1 MKAQGPAEPSHTADY
16 IVIGAGSAGCTLGSR
31 LTESGAHSVLLLEAG
46 GYDRRLW
53 VHVPLGVGKL
63 LNDEEFVWKANTEP
77 ERELHGNRLYWPSG
91 RILGG
96 SSSVNGMVA
105 VRGHPARYDEWRD
118 AGCPG
123 WGADDVLPYFMRLE
137 SCALGD
143 PALRG
148 RSGPVSITELAG
160 DRISDA
166 FVDACVQAGYPR
178 VADYNGT
185 NPDGAA
191 PLQLTARNGRRC
203 SAAVAYL
210 DPAMRRPNL
219 HVVTN
224 ATAARIEFD
233 GRRAVGVHY
242 AVGGE
247 SRYARARREVLVA
260 AGAIRSPQVLELSG
274 IGDPGVLQRNGI
286 AVHHALPGVGEN
298 LQDHLMPR
306 ITFETNQPI
315 TVNDMLGSPFALAR
329 SLLRYLVS
337 RDGLFATTSLTALA
351 YVRGRPGHKY
361 PDIRVQSA
369 LVSAESRFSTS
380 RKTGIDPFPGFHI
393 GGYFLY
399 PASRGSLHVA
409 SPDPNVQPAIRANY
423 LSDPLDRAM
432 IVAVLRIIRNIAAQP
447 ALSQLIVRETRPTSA
462 VATDD
467 ELLDYARR
475 TGQTC
480 WHPVGTCRM
489 GGENDAGAVVDPEL
503 RVRGLEGLRVIDAS
517 VMPFLTASNTNLPT
531 IMVAE
536 KGADLVLK
544 HAAVQ

>member
-1 MKAQGPAEPSHTADY
+1 VSAERPAPSHTVDY
-16 IVIGAGSAGCTLGSR
+16 IVIGAGSAGCALAAR
-31 LTESGAHSVLLLEAG
+31 LTESGKHSVLLLEAG
-46 GYDRRLW
+46 GSDRKLW

-63 LNDEEFVWKANTEP
+63 LNDDAYVWKTSTEP
-77 ERELHGNRLYWPSG
+77 EAQLHGNKLYWPSG

-123 WGADDVLPYFMRLE
+123 WGASDVLPYFRKLE
-137 SCALGD
+137 ACTLGD

-148 RSGPVSITELAG
+148 RDGPIWITELSG

-191 PLQLTARNGRRC
+191 PLQLTAKNGRRC
-203 SAAVAYL
+203 SAAMGYL
-210 DPAMRRPNL
+210 DPARGRSNL
-219 HVVTN
+219 HVLTSAIASSV
-224 ATAARIEFD
+224 AFD
-233 GRRAVGVHY
+233 GRRAVGVDY
-242 AVGGE
+242 SVGGE
-247 SRYARARREVLVA
+247 RRHAAARREVIVA

-274 IGDPGVLQRNGI
+274 IGNPDVLQRNGI
-286 AVHHALPGVGEN
+286 PVRHPLPAVGEN

-315 TVNDMLGSPFALAR
+315 TVNDILGSPFALAR
-329 SLLRYLVS
+329 ALLRYAVA

-351 YVRGRPGHKY
+351 YVRGRPEHPY

-380 RKTGIDPFPGFHI
+380 RRTGIDPFPGFHI

-399 PASRGSLHVA
+399 PESRGSLHVT
-409 SPDPNVQPAIRANY
+409 SRDPNVSPQIRANY
-423 LSDPLDRAM
+423 LSSPLDRMM
-432 IVAVLRIIRNIAAQP
+432 IVAVLKIIRNIAAQP
-447 ALSQLIVRETRPTSA
+447 ALRTLIVRETRPTAA

-489 GGENDAGAVVDPEL
+489 GTDRNAVVDPEL
-503 RVRGLEGLRVIDAS
+503 RVRGLAGLRVIDAS
-517 VMPFLTASNTNLPT
+517 VMPFLTASNTNLPA
-531 IMVAE
+531 IMIAE
-536 KGADLVLK
+536 KGADLIL
-544 HAAVQ
+544 AGAGA

>member
-1 MKAQGPAEPSHTADY
+1 MKAQGPADPSHSADF
-16 IVIGAGSAGCTLGSR
+16 IVIGAGSAGCTLASR

-46 GYDRRLW
+46 GSDRRLW

-63 LNDEEFVWKANTEP
+63 LNDAAFVWKANTEP
-77 ERELHGNRLYWPSG
+77 ERELHGNKLYWPSG

-123 WGADDVLPYFMRLE
+123 WGANDVLPYFMRLE

-148 RSGPVSITELAG
+148 RSGPIRITELPG
-160 DRISDA
+160 DRISNA
-166 FVDACVQAGYPR
+166 FVDACGQAGYPR
-178 VADYNGT
+178 VADYNGS

-210 DPAMRRPNL
+210 DPAKQRANL
-219 HVVTN
+219 DVVTH
-224 ATAARIEFD
+224 ATATRIEFD
-233 GRRAVGVHY
+233 GKRAVGVHY
-242 AVGGE
+242 SVGGE
-247 SRYARARREVLVA
+247 PRYGAARREVLVA
-260 AGAIRSPQVLELSG
+260 AGAIRSPQLLELSG
-274 IGDPGVLQRNGI
+274 IGNPDVLQRNGI
-286 AVHHALPGVGEN
+286 AVHHPLARRRKPAGPPDAAHHVRDEPA
-298 LQDHLMPR
+298 DHGQR
-306 ITFETNQPI
+306 HARQS
-315 TVNDMLGSPFALAR
+315 GRAGALAAALSGR
-329 SLLRYLVS
+329 ARRPVRDDVADGARLR
-337 RDGLFATTSLTALA
+337 
-351 YVRGRPGHKY
+351 RGRPDHKY

-399 PASRGSLHVA
+399 PESRGSLHVT
-409 SPDPNVQPAIRANY
+409 SRDPNVQPAIRANY
-423 LSDPLDRAM
+423 LSSPLDRAM
-432 IVAVLRIIRNIAAQP
+432 IVAVLKIIRNIAAQP
-447 ALSQLIVRETRPTSA
+447 ALAKLIVRETRPTAA
-462 VATDD
+462 VTTDD

-489 GGENDAGAVVDPEL
+489 GTDSGAVVDPEL

-544 HAAVQ
+544 HAGAR